1 MKVSSGIEKRLES
14 VTDANDRPAPYN
26 WIMLLVIFI
35 AYLVLAFLV

>member
-14 VTDANDRPAPYN
+14 GAEADRPAPYN
-26 WIMLLVIFI
+26 WIMILVIFI